1 MVCCL
6 DFLKV
11 HNDEKVNNNGT
22 SSSNI
27 SCFMEKY
34 SYEKVRAHL
43 APLIMFIRVKTDG
56 LFEVLFSVKFQAT
69 EIENVQIRIL

>member
-1 MVCCL
+1 
-6 DFLKV
+6 
-11 HNDEKVNNNGT
+11 
-22 SSSNI
+22 
-27 SCFMEKY
+27 MEKY